1 MRPIRTLLAGILSLA
16 LLGGA
21 HAQAPAPAPVLPPK
35 PAPATP
41 APLAAAT
48 VAPADKL
55 NAADLEAW
63 LDGLVPYVLEQSDV
77 AGSVVVVVK
86 DGQVLLEKGY
96 GYADL
101 ATRQP
106 VDPKDTL
113 FRPGSVSK
121 LFTWTAVMQLVE
133 QGKLDLD
140 KDVNQY
146 LDFKIPPYQ
155 GKPVTLR
162 NIMTHTTGM
171 EEQIRWLIAT
181 DPNAVAPLGEAL
193 KHWVPERIFAPGTTP
208 AYSNY
213 ATAVAGY
220 IVQRVSGEPFDAYI
234 KRHIF
239 DPLGMRH
246 ASFSQPL
253 QPELMALMSKGYS
266 TASDAKPKEYELINM
281 APAGSLAASG
291 DDMGRFMIAH
301 LQDGEFNGARILSQ
315 ATARMMHGTAQKSV
329 GPLNRMMLGFYETTV
344 NGHRAIAHG
353 GDTMWFHSDLQLF
366 LDDGIGIF
374 VSTNSAGKGGAARNV
389 RASLVTGFAN
399 RYLPAKEPPPASTV
413 DAATAKLHAQ
423 QIAGDY
429 ISSRRPDSNFMAI
442 LNLAGAVKV
451 IANEDG
457 TISVPMLAKYSGAPK
472 KWREVAPYVWR
483 DVDGRDRLAADVVD
497 GKVTRFSADGLAAI
511 MVFQRLPGWTSLL
524 LPLAVGSLLA
534 LLLTVLAW
542 PVSAL
547 VRRHYGVRYAL
558 AGKDA
563 RAHRWVRIF
572 ALLVSALLLAFA
584 GLVVSMMSDLNMM
597 TPEMDGTIV
606 ALRVLALVLLPLG
619 ALVGLWNAKT
629 VLGSRRSLWAKLWSI
644 VLAIAF
650 LALLW
655 IGWRYHLPG
664 LHAFY

>member
-1 MRPIRTLLAGILSLA
+1 MRPITAVLAGLLTIALA
-16 LLGGA
+16 PSAGA
-21 HAQAPAPAPVLPPK
+21 QDIAPTPPAKIDPM
-35 PAPATP
+35 PAGTTP
-41 APLAAAT
+41 ASRL
-48 VAPADKL
+48 D
-55 NAADLEAW
+55 AADLEAW

-101 ATRQP
+101 AARKP
-106 VDPKDTL
+106 VDPQGTL

-140 KDVNQY
+140 KDVNAY
-146 LDFKIPPYQ
+146 IDFTIPPYQ

-181 DPNAVAPLGEAL
+181 DPKAVAPLGDAL
-193 KHWVPERIFAPGTTP
+193 KYWVPERIFAPGGTP

-220 IVQRVSGEPFDAYI
+220 IVQRASGEPFDAYI

-246 ASFSQPL
+246 SSFSQPL
-253 QPELMALMSKGYS
+253 QPELLAQMSKGYA
-266 TASDAKPKEYELINM
+266 TASDGKPKEYELINL
-281 APAGSLAASG
+281 APAGSLAATG
-291 DDMGRFMIAH
+291 GDMGRFMLAH
-301 LQDGEFNGARILSQ
+301 LQNGEYEGARILRED
-315 ATARMMHGTAQKSV
+315 TAIKMHTTAQASV

-389 RASLVTGFAN
+389 RAALVTGFAD
-399 RYLPAKEPPPASTV
+399 RYLPRKDALPASTV
-413 DAATAKLHAQ
+413 DADTARQHAQ
-423 QIAGDY
+423 QIAGAY
-429 ISSRRPDSNFMAI
+429 VSSRRPDTNFMSI
-442 LNLAGAVKV
+442 LNLAGAVQV
-451 IANEDG
+451 VANEDG
-457 TISVPMLAKYSGAPK
+457 TISVPMLAKYSGAAR
-472 KWREVAPYVWR
+472 KWREVSPYVWR
-483 DVDGRDRLAADVVD
+483 DVDGGDRLAADVVD

-511 MVFQRLPGWTSLL
+511 MVFQRLPGWMSLL
-524 LPLAVGSLLA
+524 LPLAVGSLAA

-558 AGKDA
+558 SGDDA
-563 RAHRWVRIF
+563 RMHRRVRIA
-572 ALLVSALLLAFA
+572 ALLVSVLLLTFVW
-584 GLVVSMMSDLNMM
+584 LVVSMMSDLNMM
-597 TPEMDGTIV
+597 TPKMDGTVI
-606 ALRVLALVLLPLG
+606 ALRLLALVVLPLA
-619 ALVGLWNAKT
+619 ALVGLWNVRS
-629 VLGSRRSLWAKLWSI
+629 VLGSSRSKWAKLWSI
-644 VLAIAF
+644 VLALAF
-650 LALLW
+650 LVALW
-655 IGWRYHLPG
+655 IGLRYHLIG
-664 LHAFY
+664 FTAFY